1 MLYRRGFLFALFA
14 TMVISGCAAPYVSAP
29 LPVTHPASPTAPE
42 APSPPPSQAFTT
54 KNFSPTPREEMPSQ
68 SPHAGH
74 SAMQGM
80 HGGH

>member
-1 MLYRRGFLFALFA
+1 MLHRRGFRFALFV
-14 TMVISGCAAPYVSAP
+14 TLIISGCAAPYVSAP

-54 KNFSPTPREEMPSQ
+54 ESISPTSTEEMPMQ
-68 SPHAGH
+68 NPHAGH
-74 SAMQGM
+74 SSMQGM

>member
-1 MLYRRGFLFALFA
+1 MLHRRGFRFAVVA
-14 TMVISGCAAPYVSAP
+14 TLVISSCAAPYVPAP
-29 LPVTHPASPTAPE
+29 LSVTHPASPTAPE

-54 KNFSPTPREEMPSQ
+54 ESLSPTPKEEMPMQ
-68 SPHAGH
+68 NPHAGH